1 MAMMRKYQLNNF
13 EPYQFADIRD
23 RLEAMALQ
31 GWRLE
36 RMERYLLVY
45 HRAEPRQVRY
55 ALAFHPDMGFLD
67 PAPTPEGEVYQ
78 YYCQQAGWEPVT
90 FWSDFPQIEIYCN
103 DEPYPVPLQTDR
115 SIQWRVMGDWLERRY
130 VPRLQRGATA
140 VGALVMLLLILTA
153 ILIPAAE
160 DWRLRGLGLCLIL
173 LLVYVLA
180 VLLVQAASAARWLE
194 RVRRAEEGNW
204 EDEPTGRLSPT
215 LLWLRRGLWVILVPI
230 LLYGVWFLF
239 SYGGGA
245 ADLVRYVG
253 QSVFLV
259 LIWWWIDRAADRLRR
274 HGRNKAANWVRF
286 GFVLVFAFFLLILRG
301 LIFYA

>member
-1 MAMMRKYQLNNF
+1 
-13 EPYQFADIRD
+13 
-23 RLEAMALQ
+23 
-31 GWRLE
+31 
-36 RMERYLLVY
+36 
-45 HRAEPRQVRY
+45 
-55 ALAFHPDMGFLD
+55 
-67 PAPTPEGEVYQ
+67 
-78 YYCQQAGWEPVT
+78 
-90 FWSDFPQIEIYCN
+90 
-103 DEPYPVPLQTDR
+103 
-115 SIQWRVMGDWLERRY
+115 
-130 VPRLQRGATA
+130 
-140 VGALVMLLLILTA
+140 MLLLILTA